1 MTYKGTVKGGV
12 VVLEPGAAVADG
24 AAVEVRVLGEPG
36 PAASIRRRRLGDA
49 EWRKAFEAMLDDARR
64 WSADL
69 PPGYTADDSR
79 ESIYEG
85 RGE

>member
-24 AAVEVRVLGEPG
+24 AAVEVRVLGEPAS
-36 PAASIRRRRLGDA
+36 PAAGSRVGGDDD
-49 EWRKAFEAMLDDARR
+49 EWRERFEAMLAEGRR
-64 WSADL
+64 WATDL
-69 PPGYTADDSR
+69 PPGHVVDDSR

>member
-12 VVLEPGAAVADG
+12 VVLEPGALVADG
-24 AAVEVRVLGEPG
+24 AAVEVHVLGQ
-36 PAASIRRRRLGDA
+36 PADSRVARQLDHG
-49 EWRKAFEAMLDDARR
+49 EWRVRFEEMLAEGRR
-64 WSADL
+64 WAAEL
-69 PPGYTADDSR
+69 PPGHVADDSR